1 MIKMASIVRVA
12 YARRVLLVSW
22 LLISLC
28 TSGVG
33 AWQVSKPQVS
43 GNVEVRERIAVLIKE
58 TLDER
63 HGVVDGVRIW
73 SRVPPS
79 NETVEEIKRYGDD
92 AVPPLRK
99 YLDSDDERERALAVV
114 FLGLLGGRRIII
126 PLQNVIRYDASPTIR
141 ISALRWISQTPWEL
155 ASPIIREATER
166 DVDPMVREAA
176 KDLLV
181 NHDPK

>member
-1 MIKMASIVRVA
+1 VKR
-12 YARRVLLVSW
+12 
-22 LLISLC
+22 
-28 TSGVG
+28 
-33 AWQVSKPQVS
+33 AWQATKPQLS
-43 GNVEVRERIAVLIKE
+43 GNVEVTERIAVLIKE
-58 TLDER
+58 TLHKG

-79 NETVEEIKRYGDD
+79 NKTVEEIKRYGDD
-92 AVPPLRK
+92 AVPALTK
-99 YLDSDDERERALAVV
+99 YLNSDDELERALAVE

-126 PLQNVIRYDASPTIR
+126 PLQNVIRSDASPTMRIR
-141 ISALRWISQTPWEL
+141 ALGWISETPWEL